1 MSVFRSLPFSRTHI
15 ASAIAL
21 GVIIISADSHAAPG
35 GNASAISSSVF
46 GNLTNGFVLP
56 ADLPVGSAL
65 GRGALADGGNAFAYN
80 VFTNQ
85 GNYIELWTPA
95 GVKRVAKNFNVIGV
109 SSDGRYVGATGGV
122 WDTSSNSFVEFDN
135 NGRSSVITTKMSADG
150 SRVIGSSLDSAAF
163 TERQAT
169 LWSSS
174 DGSYTLL
181 SGQGPYRGTDA
192 FDLSA
197 DGTRVV
203 GYMVDTA
210 SGDQKAV
217 VWDNSSVATELTHG
231 QVGYKSTADIISRNG
246 KTIGGHLVGG
256 GSDRHAISWT
266 DVGGFTWASSRFNDA
281 GLLSASAESTVTGIA
296 NDGSRALVNVF
307 DNVSSRAAIWE
318 INTSTGATASEYLL
332 SNFSTGDI
340 AIDLKMSGNGR
351 VVVGYSLDPNSSQR
365 QNFDALTR
373 WVDTGS
379 DDPVTGNS
387 IWEVKRISS
396 WLSDA
401 GIATPTTWIDSSSDF
416 FVSGMSQDGS
426 VLSGFTSDS
435 TGTNYTP
442 FIARVGAQGNG
453 VIQLNDYLPSLMQ
466 ATTLAPLN
474 NNLVNLAMSGAHHR
488 SLMDNGLNSENCVWA
503 TADAAG
509 YGDDDIRM
517 SLTEAGVC
525 GDLGNWRLGLGVGQS
540 TAKQDL
546 NHGGDADLKG
556 QYFALEAD
564 YGWLDR
570 SLIGSVTLLAGN
582 WDGDIKRAYNNGAAV
597 DASRGETDLDSWS
610 LRSRLDWK
618 QAAKLG
624 GFGLSPFV
632 SLTHS
637 ETDVD
642 GYTEVGGGFPARF
655 DDQSYKVDELRAGL
669 VADMAVTEKTELRI
683 SGEAVQQLNVSASD
697 SSAEVLG
704 LFSQD
709 LQMSNDKDG
718 WLRVGAEVDHH
729 FTSDV
734 LLSASVNAATE
745 GGDADIGGSLSLK
758 FGF

>member
-1 MSVFRSLPFSRTHI
+1 MSLIKKLPFSHTHI

-21 GVIIISADSHAAPG
+21 GVLIISADSYAAV
-35 GNASAISSSVF
+35 GNASAINSSVF

-56 ADLPVGSAL
+56 ADLPAGSAI
-65 GRGALADGGNAFAYN
+65 GRRALADGGNAFAYN
-80 VFTNQ
+80 VYTNG

-95 GVKRVAKNFNVIGV
+95 GVKRVAENFNVIGV
-109 SSDGRYVGATGGV
+109 STDGRYVGTAGGV
-122 WDTSSNSFVEFDN
+122 WDTSNNSFVETDN
-135 NGRSSVITTKMSADG
+135 NGRSSVTVTKMSADG
-150 SRVIGSSLDSAAF
+150 SKLIGSSYDSQNAF
-163 TERQAT
+163 SEKKAT
-169 LWSSS
+169 SWRSS
-174 DGSYTLL
+174 DGARTILIGLGSFDL
-181 SGQGPYRGTDA
+181 TDA
-192 FDLSA
+192 SDLSA
-197 DGTRVV
+197 DGSRIV
-203 GYMVDTA
+203 GYMVDT
-210 SGDQKAV
+210 STREQKAV
-217 VWDNSSVATELTHG
+217 VWDNDFVATELTHG
-231 QVGYKSTADIISRNG
+231 QFGYNSKADIISRNG
-246 KTIGGHLVGG
+246 KTIGGVLIGG
-256 GSDRHAISWT
+256 GSDKHAISWA
-266 DVGGFTWASSRFNDA
+266 DIGGFTWASSQFNDT
-281 GLLSASAESTVTGIA
+281 GLLGASAESFVTGIA
-296 NDGSRALVNVF
+296 DDGSRSLVQVF
-307 DNVSSRAAIWE
+307 DNTSARAAIWE

-332 SNFSTGDI
+332 NNFTSGDI
-340 AIDLKMSGNGR
+340 ANDLKMSGNGR
-351 VVVGYSLDPNSSQR
+351 VVVGYSLDPNTSQR
-365 QNFDALTR
+365 QNFDTLTR
-373 WVDTGS
+373 WVDTGV
-379 DDPVTGNS
+379 DDPNTGNS
-387 IWEVKRISS
+387 IWEIKRVSS

-401 GIATPTTWIDSSSDF
+401 GVTAPTTWVASGSDF
-416 FVSGMSQDGS
+416 IVNGVSQDGS
-426 VLSGFTSDS
+426 VISGVASDS
-435 TGTNYTP
+435 TNQNYSP
-442 FIARVGAQGNG
+442 FIARVGAQGSG

-466 ATTLAPLN
+466 TTTLAPLN

-488 SLMDNGLNSENCVWA
+488 SLMDNGLNSESCVWA

-509 YGDDDIRM
+509 YGEDDIRM

-525 GDLGNWRLGLGVGQS
+525 GDLGDWRLGLGVGQS

-546 NHGGDADLKG
+546 NHGGDVDLNG

-683 SGEAVQQLNVSASD
+683 SGEAVQQLNVSTSD